1 MGKRV
6 SYSIQWD
13 KAALQNF
20 IAILN
25 YIKAESPTNAKRV
38 NTRIVNTIKMLPK
51 NPQMFKSDEWK
62 LNNDGSFRVF
72 VKDSIRVSYKI
83 DRQILIIARVSHTS
97 QEPIIY

>member
-13 KAALQNF
+13 KAALQNY

-38 NTRIVNTIKMLPK
+38 NRRIVNIIKELPQ

-62 LNNDGSFRVF
+62 HDNDGSFRVF

-83 DRQILIIARVSHTS
+83 EHQILIIAKVSHTS
-97 QEPIIY
+97 QEPIQY